1 MRVGLALPHYDYS
14 VPSGDTPSPGPGE
27 RPLGFATVAAH
38 AEQAEALGIHSLWV
52 SDHLSLEIE
61 KYGAGPGTYFA
72 YEPLTTLAAL
82 ARRVRRPRLGT
93 LVLCEALRPAGVLA
107 KALSTLDH
115 LCDGRLDIGI
125 GAGWHPPDYEALG
138 MAMPRPGERLARLA
152 EAIAVLDGLLPGG
165 PFSFEGRFHRVRQAP
180 NCPPAR
186 QVPRPPIFVGGKG
199 DRLLD
204 LVARQ
209 ADGWNTCWVWT
220 PPAYQERV
228 FALERACIAAG
239 RDPATVTRSLGLYAL
254 AGEDRRDLERRYER
268 MRRLAPGGMLDAV
281 TLDEWK
287 VGRLVGTVSEVAE
300 QAAGWRALGVAEL
313 ILGAGPLPFSVAAL
327 DDLEPLAAAL
337 GLQSSAPP
345 EGPEPAKAAGGRR
358 QVP

>member
-1 MRVGLALPHYDYS
+1 MRVGLALPHYDFS
-14 VPSGDTPSPGPGE
+14 VPGE
-27 RPLGFATVAAH
+27 RPLRFPIVVAH
-38 AEQAEALGIHSLWV
+38 AGRAEALGFDSLWV

-61 KYGAGPGTYFA
+61 KYGAGPGEYFA

-82 ARRVRRPRLGT
+82 ARHVRRPRLGT

-107 KALSTLDH
+107 KALATLDH

-138 MAMPRPGERLARLA
+138 MVMPRPGERLARLA
-152 EAIAVLDGLLPGG
+152 EAIDVLDGLLPGG
-165 PFSFEGRFHRVRQAP
+165 PFTYQGRFHRVREAP
-180 NCPPAR
+180 NRPPAR
-186 QVPRPPIFVGGKG
+186 QVPRPPLFLGGKG

-204 LVARQ
+204 LAARR

-220 PPAYQERV
+220 PEAYRERLS
-228 FALERACIAAG
+228 ALERACAAAG

-254 AGEDRRDLERRYER
+254 AGEDRRDLERRYQR
-268 MRRLAPGGMLDAV
+268 MRSLAPGGMLDEV
-281 TLDEWK
+281 SLDEWK
-287 VGRLVGTVSEVAE
+287 AGRLVGTVAEVAE
-300 QAAGWRALGVAEL
+300 QAAGWRALGISEL
-313 ILGAGPLPFSVAAL
+313 ILGAGPLPFSVTAL

-337 GLQSSAPP
+337 GLESFARRGGS
-345 EGPEPAKAAGGRR
+345 EPAKAAGGPR